1 MDRADAVSVASL
13 LAIGG
18 REAPPPG
25 GQRQNLRAE
34 IAEGRRFVF
43 RDPILRKM
51 IACTGTANLFGAM
64 ALSLEIIFLVGWIA
78 FVGSWAAGW
87 WVLFSPLRRMR
98 DVPARVLEADRAPGG
113 RVPGHGGGQLP
124 DSAGALLGH

>member
-1 MDRADAVSVASL
+1 VDRADAVSVASL

-34 IAEGRRFVF
+34 IAEGLRFVF

-64 ALSLEIIFLVGWIA
+64 ALSLEIIFLVR
-78 FVGSWAAGW
+78 VLHVRAAGTGLLIA
-87 WVLFSPLRRMR
+87 V
-98 DVPARVLEADRAPGG
+98 AAIGVLEADRAPGG

-124 DSAGALLGH
+124 DSAGAPLGH

>member
-34 IAEGRRFVF
+34 IAEGLRFVF
-43 RDPILRKM
+43 RDPILLKI

-64 ALSLEIIFLVGWIA
+64 ALSLEIIFLVR
-78 FVGSWAAGW
+78 VLHVRAAGTGLLIA
-87 WVLFSPLRRMR
+87 VAAIGGL
-98 DVPARVLEADRAPGG
+98 DADRAPGG

-124 DSAGALLGH
+124 DSAGAPLGH

>member
-64 ALSLEIIFLVGWIA
+64 ALSLEIIFLVR
-78 FVGSWAAGW
+78 VLHVRAAGTGLLIA
-87 WVLFSPLRRMR
+87 V
-98 DVPARVLEADRAPGG
+98 AAIGVLEADRAPGG

-124 DSAGALLGH
+124 DSAGAPLGH

>member
-1 MDRADAVSVASL
+1 VDRADAVSVASL

-43 RDPILRKM
+43 RDPILRKI

-64 ALSLEIIFLVGWIA
+64 ALSLEIIFLVR
-78 FVGSWAAGW
+78 VLHVRAAGTGLLIA
-87 WVLFSPLRRMR
+87 V
-98 DVPARVLEADRAPGG
+98 AAIGVLEADRAPGG

>member
-1 MDRADAVSVASL
+1 MASL

-34 IAEGRRFVF
+34 ISEGRRFVF

-64 ALSLEIIFLVGWIA
+64 ALSLEIIFLV
-78 FVGSWAAGW
+78 
-87 WVLFSPLRRMR
+87 
-98 DVPARVLEADRAPGG
+98 RVDRVRGLLGG
-113 RVPGHGGGQLP
+113 RMV
-124 DSAGALLGH
+124 GALLPAAQDARRASKSPRS

>member
-34 IAEGRRFVF
+34 IAEGLRFVF
-43 RDPILRKM
+43 RDPILLKI

-64 ALSLEIIFLVGWIA
+64 ALSLEIIFLVR
-78 FVGSWAAGW
+78 VLHVRAAGTGLLIA
-87 WVLFSPLRRMR
+87 V
-98 DVPARVLEADRAPGG
+98 AAIGVLEADRAPGG

>member
-1 MDRADAVSVASL
+1 VDRADAVSVASL

-34 IAEGRRFVF
+34 IAEGLRFVF
-43 RDPILRKM
+43 RDPILRKI

-64 ALSLEIIFLVGWIA
+64 ALSLEIIFLVR
-78 FVGSWAAGW
+78 VLHVRAAGTGLLIA
-87 WVLFSPLRRMR
+87 V
-98 DVPARVLEADRAPGG
+98 AAIGVLEADRAPGG

-124 DSAGALLGH
+124 DSAGAPLGH

>member
-34 IAEGRRFVF
+34 IAEGLRFVF
-43 RDPILRKM
+43 RDPILRKI

-64 ALSLEIIFLVGWIA
+64 ALSLEIIFLVR
-78 FVGSWAAGW
+78 VLHVRAAGTGLLIA
-87 WVLFSPLRRMR
+87 V
-98 DVPARVLEADRAPGG
+98 AAIGVLEADRAPGG

-124 DSAGALLGH
+124 DSAGAPLGH

>member
-1 MDRADAVSVASL
+1 VDRADAVSVASL

-34 IAEGRRFVF
+34 IAEGLRFVF

-64 ALSLEIIFLVGWIA
+64 ALSLEIIFLVR
-78 FVGSWAAGW
+78 VLHVRAAGTGLLIA
-87 WVLFSPLRRMR
+87 V
-98 DVPARVLEADRAPGG
+98 AAIGVLEADRAPGG

>member
-34 IAEGRRFVF
+34 IAEGLRFVF

-64 ALSLEIIFLVGWIA
+64 ALSLEIIFLVR
-78 FVGSWAAGW
+78 VLHVRAAGTGLLIA
-87 WVLFSPLRRMR
+87 V
-98 DVPARVLEADRAPGG
+98 AAIGVLEADRAPGG

>member
-1 MDRADAVSVASL
+1 MASL

-34 IAEGRRFVF
+34 IAEGLRFVF

-64 ALSLEIIFLVGWIA
+64 ALSLEIIFLVR
-78 FVGSWAAGW
+78 VLHVRAAGTGLLIA
-87 WVLFSPLRRMR
+87 V
-98 DVPARVLEADRAPGG
+98 AAIGVLEADRAPGG

-124 DSAGALLGH
+124 DSAGAPLGH

>member
-34 IAEGRRFVF
+34 IAEGLRFVF
-43 RDPILRKM
+43 RDPILLKI

-64 ALSLEIIFLVGWIA
+64 ALSLEIIFLVR
-78 FVGSWAAGW
+78 VLHVRAAGTGLLIA
-87 WVLFSPLRRMR
+87 V
-98 DVPARVLEADRAPGG
+98 AAIGVLEADRAPGG

-124 DSAGALLGH
+124 DSAGAPLGH

>member
-34 IAEGRRFVF
+34 IAEGLRFVF
-43 RDPILRKM
+43 RDPILRKI

-64 ALSLEIIFLVGWIA
+64 ALSLEIIFLVR
-78 FVGSWAAGW
+78 VLHVRAAGTGLLIA
-87 WVLFSPLRRMR
+87 V
-98 DVPARVLEADRAPGG
+98 AAIGVLEADRAPGG

>member
-43 RDPILRKM
+43 RDPILRKI

-64 ALSLEIIFLVGWIA
+64 ALSLEIIFLVR
-78 FVGSWAAGW
+78 VLHVRAAGTGLLIA
-87 WVLFSPLRRMR
+87 V
-98 DVPARVLEADRAPGG
+98 AAIGVLEADRAPGG

-124 DSAGALLGH
+124 DSAGAPLGH

>member
-1 MDRADAVSVASL
+1 VDRADAVSVASL

-43 RDPILRKM
+43 RDPILRKI

-64 ALSLEIIFLVGWIA
+64 ALSLEIIFLVR
-78 FVGSWAAGW
+78 VLHVRAAGTGLLIA
-87 WVLFSPLRRMR
+87 V
-98 DVPARVLEADRAPGG
+98 AAIGVLEADRAPGG

-124 DSAGALLGH
+124 DSAGAPLGH